1 MSCLLRP
8 LRQTSKLWPFVR
20 PYFKKTPYLFL
31 DRPESHLH
39 TEQVEYFLKA
49 LTFELNEHRRMAIVR
64 PIESETW
71 LSVATK
77 SMEMDQ
83 KEIILT
89 PLVRQHLR
97 EKFLLSDQKESQ
109 KVQEL
114 PGHLIFHLPS
124 DRKKAA

>member
-1 MSCLLRP
+1 
-8 LRQTSKLWPFVR
+8 
-20 PYFKKTPYLFL
+20 
-31 DRPESHLH
+31 
-39 TEQVEYFLKA
+39 
-49 LTFELNEHRRMAIVR
+49 MAIVR